1 MNRKTTKILTT
12 GLLLAFIIG
21 LAPAYAN
28 AAVLS
33 WILGNKAVNLQSKLT
48 AFAGVGENTGINFLN
63 SESENVLGNIQF
75 LQSNSIVA
83 ANEPS
88 STPIKSKKKENRVY
102 IVPASAYSSTKDQLD
117 HTPFIT
123 ASCTHDREG
132 VTIYV
137 RLSFVFNLIGVK
149 LGSFAATIELLCKNC
164 TLPKLFLL
172 SESKRFIPVF
182 SPTPAKAINFD
193 WRFTVLSPKIQ
204 LKTAALA

>member
-1 MNRKTTKILTT
+1 MNRKTTKILTI

-21 LAPAYAN
+21 LTPAYAD

-33 WILGNKAVNLQSKLT
+33 WILGNKAVNLQSKLI
-48 AFAGVGENTGINFLN
+48 AFAGVGENTGVNFLN

-102 IVPASAYSSTKDQLD
+102 IVPASAYSSTKDQTD

-123 ASCTHDREG
+123 ASGTHVREG
-132 VTIYV
+132 VI
-137 RLSFVFNLIGVK
+137 
-149 LGSFAATIELLCKNC
+149 AAN
-164 TLPKLFLL
+164 FLL
-172 SESKRFIPVF
+172 LGTVIKIPEIYGDKTFVVEDRMNSRYF
-182 SPTPAKAINFD
+182 YQIDVWFPTRAEAKEFGLKK
-193 WRFTVLSPKIQ
+193 VKIEIVS
-204 LKTAALA
+204 